1 MSVYEN
7 SRYSYCLGWTDDAGR
22 LYLDDRKPYGYHAF
36 SDNSVHVVKQGET
49 LFSIAGKHFRPHER
63 AAGLWWVIADFQP
76 NPIHDPTIQ
85 LVPGS
90 VLILPSLRTVA
101 EEILNESRHEETR
114 L

>member
-1 MSVYEN
+1 MTVFEN
-7 SRYSYCLGWTDDAGR
+7 SRYSFCKGWTDPEGR
-22 LYLDDRKPYGYHAF
+22 LYLDDRKPYGYRAF
-36 SDNSVHVVKQGET
+36 SDNSMHVVKQEET
-49 LFSIAGKHFRPHER
+49 LYSIAGKHFRPFER

-90 VLILPSLRTVA
+90 VLILPSLRTVL
-101 EEILNESRHEETR
+101 EEILSEDRNEESR